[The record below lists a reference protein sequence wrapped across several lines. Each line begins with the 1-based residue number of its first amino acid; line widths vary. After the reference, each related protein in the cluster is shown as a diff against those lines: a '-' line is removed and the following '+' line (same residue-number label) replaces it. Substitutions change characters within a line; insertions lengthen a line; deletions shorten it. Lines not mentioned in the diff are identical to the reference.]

1 MSIRFAHA
9 ALAVSLSATAFS
21 TLAQSAGP
29 SGFTLHTQAR
39 VVLTDVTVTDKNGS
53 PVHNL
58 NRSAFHIFDDKK
70 PQDIASFEEH
80 TGAQPAVI
88 PTAAPSAPHTFSNDF
103 LLHPPAAFNVIVLDT
118 VTINIV
124 DQMYLNEQLT
134 DFINALPPQNSLAI
148 FVHGGE
154 FTLLLQ
160 NFTND
165 HSLLLAAIHKAI
177 PILPVPGAWSYNSL
191 QAMQQ
196 IAIYLGQL
204 PGRKNV
210 LWFSSGSNLLLR
222 PDASNIPPSIDYH
235 VLRVIYDELEAS
247 RIALYPIDARGLTT
261 NPPSVWEHMQM
272 DDEAK
277 ATGGRAFYDN
287 NGLAEISS
295 KIIATDADFYSLS
308 YSPRNFQQD
317 NKWHNVKVAI
327 DGGPYTLSY
336 RTGYFGDGINNS
348 DPRNSPSGSKTTRTL
363 LTSDGEKIQLPQ
375 NHSEPI
381 IFHADM
387 QPSSSVA
394 VSGDAPALAEKRN
407 ETIYTIH
414 YTVPAADFVQQNI
427 PGGQRVEIGAG
438 VVAYNR
444 YGRSIGRLGQKFT
457 LSFNGDKL
465 SKTPNASLTFDQQFN
480 LPKGEDYLVVAV
492 WDTTTGRLGTIQVPV
507 NVAKR
512 TAPPHN
518 QNAQPKP

>member
-9 ALAVSLSATAFS
+9 ALAVLLSAMAVS
-21 TLAQSAGP
+21 IQAQSPDP

-39 VVLTDVTVTDKNGS
+39 VVLTDVTVTDANGN

-58 NRSAFHIFDDKK
+58 SRSAFHIFDNKK
-70 PQDIASFEEH
+70 PQEIASFEEH
-80 TGAQPAVI
+80 TGAQPAVT
-88 PTAAPSAPHTFSNDF
+88 PTAAPSAPHTFSNAF
-103 LLHPPAAFNVIVLDT
+103 LLHPPPVFNVIVLDT

-124 DQMYLNEQLT
+124 DQMYLYKQLT
-134 DFINALPPQNSLAI
+134 DFIDALPPQNSLAI
-148 FVHGGE
+148 FAHNGE
-154 FTLLLQ
+154 YTLLLQ
-160 NFTND
+160 DFTTD
-165 HSLLLAAIHKAI
+165 HALLHTAIRKAV
-177 PILPVPGAWSYNSL
+177 PVLPLPGAWSYNSL

-210 LWFSSGSNLLLR
+210 LWFSAGSNLLLR
-222 PDASNIPPSIDYH
+222 SDASNIPPSIDYH
-235 VLRVIYDELEAS
+235 ALRVIYDELEAS
-247 RIALYPIDARGLTT
+247 RIALYPIDARGLTID
-261 NPPSVWEHMQM
+261 PPPVWEHMQM

-295 KIIATDADFYSLS
+295 KIIATDADFYSFS

-317 NKWHNVKVAI
+317 NKWHNVKVTI

-336 RTGYFGDGINNS
+336 RTGYYGDGANIS
-348 DPRNSPSGSKTTRTL
+348 DPRNSPSDSKTMRTV
-363 LTSDGEKIQLPQ
+363 LTSNGEKIQLPE

-381 IFHADM
+381 IFYADVR
-387 QPSSSVA
+387 PSSSTA
-394 VSGDAPALAEKRN
+394 VSGDAPTLPEKKN
-407 ETIYTIH
+407 QTVYTIH

-438 VVAYNR
+438 VFAFNQ
-444 YGRSIGRLGQKFT
+444 YGRSISRLGQKFT
-457 LSFNGDKL
+457 LSFKGDKL

-480 LPKGEDYLVVAV
+480 LPKGDDYLIVAV
-492 WDTTTGRLGTIQVPV
+492 WDTATGRLGTIQVPV
-507 NVAKR
+507 SVAKR
-512 TAPPHN
+512 MEPPHN
-518 QNAQPKP
+518 